1 MRRVLS
7 ALALFVFCTAVAT
20 ARPASDP
27 RGNARRVARPEATQ
41 LSLLQWF
48 QKRAKSWL
56 GTLEEPPPP
65 PPPPEEDPGRSNGP
79 VPN

>member
-7 ALALFVFCTAVAT
+7 TLALFAFFSAVAT
-20 ARPASDP
+20 AGPAGDP
-27 RGNARRVARPEATQ
+27 RGNARRIARPEAAQ
-41 LSLLQWF
+41 PSLLQWF

-65 PPPPEEDPGRSNGP
+65 PPPEEDPGRSNGP